1 MRKRYHIGID
11 IGSTTIKA
19 VVADEKPQK
28 VFTHYTRHN
37 ANINA
42 SLAQCLALVR
52 ERIGD
57 VEASLRVT
65 GSIGIGV
72 AEKCAVPFT
81 QEVVAAARY
90 VAEFCPRTST
100 MIDIGG
106 EDAKVVLFADGKP
119 SELRMN
125 GNCAGGTGAFIDQM
139 AILMGVSIEELNAL
153 ALAARHTYP
162 IASRCGV
169 FCKTDVQNLIA
180 KNATRADIARSIFHA
195 VAVQTVTTLAHGQ
208 EITPPLLFVGG
219 PLTFIPALRQAFT
232 DFLKVSPDDCIL
244 PDDSSLIPAYG
255 TALCDMEG
263 DDSVYK
269 SVSEW
274 EAHLSQRLSHQQIS
288 TTGRLPRLFES
299 DDAYRLWQ
307 AGKGQ
312 GAMPVAQWH
321 EGTQQ
326 RIALGIDSG
335 STTTKIVALDAD
347 SGGLLF
353 SSYSPNSGNSIAA
366 VEKGLKALLEEAARH
381 DASVVVARSC
391 STGYG
396 EDLVRTAFALDG
408 GMVETMAHY
417 MAARHICPQ
426 VSFILDIGGQDM
438 KAIFVSDGVI
448 HRIEINE
455 ACSSGCGSFIETFAR
470 SLHYSLSDFV
480 GEAVKSAAPCDLG
493 TRCTVFMNSKVKQV
507 LREGASVADL
517 SAGLSYSV
525 VKNCLYKVLKM
536 KDTASL
542 GEHIVLQGGTMR
554 NAAVVRAFELLTGR
568 EAYVSDR
575 PELMGAYG
583 CALYAA
589 PAAEHHEMPLEQM
602 LQMAHYK
609 VSQLQCRGCEN
620 NCLVMRHTFAG
631 GKHYF
636 SGNRCE
642 RVFSN
647 HGAEV
652 TPGHNAYTDKLAL
665 LFQRK
670 AEIAHPRLSIGIPR
684 VLNIYEEYPFWH
696 TLFTRCGIQVVLSAP
711 SRLAGYEATAKY
723 VMADNICFPAKLVHS
738 HIEDLAEQGVD
749 RIFMPFVVHE
759 GSDSGQNSFNCPIVS
774 GYSQV
779 VQSVQPLAIP
789 LDAPVITFRDPKSLT
804 RQCTDYLASLGIAH
818 PTIRKALRAA
828 LREQEDFQ
836 QAMTRV
842 CSEILA
848 SGAADHQLTIMLAGR
863 PYHADPLIQHKLSDI
878 IASMGVNVITDD
890 LVRQMDVDLSDTHL
904 VSQWAYPNRILKAAK
919 WVAQSGGE
927 MQFMQLTSFGCGPDA
942 FFIDEVR
949 DLLHRYGKALTLLK
963 VDDVTNIG
971 SLRLRVRSAIES
983 IRMHLATS
991 GAAQEAEPFVS
1002 TPVFGKNQK
1011 NRKILAPFFTPFI
1024 SPLIP
1029 SVMRLAG
1036 YDVEV
1041 LPISDTAS
1049 AEWGLSYAN
1058 NEVCYPATL
1067 IVGDIVKAFRNG
1079 THDPGQTA
1087 VAITQTGGQCR
1098 ASNYIALIKRA
1109 LVDAGYPEVPVVS
1122 LSFGGDLGNE
1132 QPGFR
1137 FPWLKMMPIV
1147 IGTLLYSDSLAKMY
1161 YASVVR
1167 EKAAGQARQLL
1178 DLYLGRGQTAIGH
1191 NSPQELLE
1199 LTAQAADDF
1208 NAICL
1213 ERDCPRTGIV
1223 GEIFL
1228 KFHAFAQ
1235 KDLTN
1240 WLIAQGIEVVPPLLS
1255 NFFLQSFVNFDVKRK
1270 NGITRSHVPN
1280 FVMRALYHIVWKKIS
1295 QYNATAG
1302 QFRHFVPFAD
1312 IYTEAA
1318 KAEKVI
1324 SLQAQFGEG
1333 WLLPAEILSLYHS
1346 GVTNVVSAQ
1355 PFGCI
1360 ANQIVS
1366 KGIEQRLKRLCPGLR
1381 ILSLDFDSG
1390 VSDANVTNR
1399 LLLFTSNLRPALHS
1413 SPALV
1418 PAL

>member
-1 MRKRYHIGID
+1 MRERYHIGID

-19 VVADEKPQK
+19 VVTDEKPQK
-28 VFTHYTRHN
+28 TFTHYTRHN

-42 SLAQCLALVR
+42 SLAQCLTLIR
-52 ERIGD
+52 KQIGD
-57 VEASLRVT
+57 ASASLRIT

-90 VAEFCPRTST
+90 VTTFCPEIST

-139 AILMGVSIEELNAL
+139 AILMGARIDELNEL
-153 ALAARHTYP
+153 ALAADHIYP

-180 KNATRADIARSIFHA
+180 KNAARADIARSIFHA

-219 PLTFIPALRQAFT
+219 PLTFIPALRRAFT

-244 PDDSSLIPAYG
+244 PEDSSLIPAYG
-255 TALCDMEG
+255 TALCDVG
-263 DDSVYK
+263 ADDSSYK
-269 SVSEW
+269 SVTEW
-274 EAHLSQRLSHQQIS
+274 IEYISRKLSNQQIS
-288 TTGRLPRLFES
+288 ATGRLPRLFKS
-299 DDAYRLWQ
+299 DDDYSQWTT
-307 AGKGQ
+307 GKGAS
-312 GAMPVAQWH
+312 AMPTAQWRQG
-321 EGTQQ
+321 EQQ
-326 RIALGIDSG
+326 KITLGIDSG
-335 STTTKIVALDAD
+335 STTTKIIALDSD

-353 SSYSPNSGNSIAA
+353 CSYSPNLGNSVAT
-366 VEKGLKALLEEAARH
+366 VEKGLKAMFDEATRH
-381 DASVVVARSC
+381 NTTITVSGSC

-396 EDLVRTAFALDG
+396 EDLIRTAFGLDTG
-408 GMVETMAHY
+408 IVETMAHY
-417 MAARHICPQ
+417 MAARHINPD

-438 KAIFVSDGVI
+438 KAIFVNDGVI
-448 HRIEINE
+448 NRIEINE
-455 ACSSGCGSFIETFAR
+455 ACSSGCGSFIETFAK
-470 SLHYSLSDFV
+470 SLRYSLSDFV
-480 GEAVKSAAPCDLG
+480 NEAVKSTAPCDLG

-525 VKNCLYKVLKM
+525 IKNCLYKVLKM
-536 KDTASL
+536 KDTESL
-542 GEHIVLQGGTMR
+542 GQNIVLQGGTMR
-554 NAAVVRAFELLTGR
+554 NHAVVRAFELLTGR
-568 EAYVSDR
+568 KAYVSDR

-583 CALYAA
+583 CALYASHNSNRC
-589 PAAEHHEMPLEQM
+589 EVPLSQM

-620 NCLVMRHTFAG
+620 NCLVMRYTFG
-631 GKHYF
+631 NGKRYF

-642 RVFSN
+642 RVFTN
-647 HGAEV
+647 RGTEV
-652 TPGHNAYTDKLAL
+652 TPGHNAYTDKLKL
-665 LFQRK
+665 LFDRK
-670 AEIAHPRLSIGIPR
+670 SDISNPWLTIGIPR
-684 VLNIYEEYPFWH
+684 VLNMYEEYPFWH
-696 TLFTRCGIQVVLSAP
+696 TLFTQCGIKVTLSEP
-711 SRLAGYEATAKY
+711 SRLNKYEATAKY
-723 VMADNICFPAKLVHS
+723 IMADNICFPAKLVHS
-738 HIEDLAEQGVD
+738 HIANLTESGVD

-759 GSDSGQNSFNCPIVS
+759 VNDSGQNSFNCPIVT

-779 VQSVQPLAIP
+779 IQSVQNLTIP
-789 LDAPVITFRDPKSLT
+789 LDSPVITFKDTKTLSH
-804 RQCTDYLASLGIAH
+804 QCADYLASLGVDNS
-818 PTIRKALRAA
+818 TIKKAINEAIH
-828 LREQEDFQ
+828 EQEIFQ
-836 QAMTRV
+836 QSIALV
-842 CSEILA
+842 NNEILMT
-848 SGAADHQLTIMLAGR
+848 GAADHQLTIMLAGR

-890 LVRQMDVDLSDTHL
+890 LVRGMDIDFSDTHL

-942 FFIDEVR
+942 FIIDEVR

-983 IRMHLATS
+983 IRMHLAASRAT
-991 GAAQEAEPFVS
+991 QDIEPFVS
-1002 TPVFGKNQK
+1002 TPIFGKDQK
-1011 NRKILAPFFTPFI
+1011 WRKIIAPFFTPFI

-1029 SVMRLAG
+1029 SVMKLAG
-1036 YDVEV
+1036 YDVEI

-1079 THDPGQTA
+1079 SHDPEQTA

-1109 LVDAGYPEVPVVS
+1109 LVDAGYPQVPVVS
-1122 LSFGGDLGNE
+1122 LSFGGNLGNE
-1132 QPGFR
+1132 QPGFK
-1137 FPWLKMMPIV
+1137 FPWLKLMPIV
-1147 IGTLLYSDSLAKMY
+1147 IGTLLYSDTIAKMY
-1161 YASVVR
+1161 HASVVR
-1167 EKAAGQARQLL
+1167 ENADGRAKQLL
-1178 DLYLGRGQTAIGH
+1178 DLYLDRGTVAISH
-1191 NSPQELLE
+1191 NSPEELLD

-1213 ERDCPRTGIV
+1213 DRECPRTGIV

-1240 WLIAQGIEVVPPLLS
+1240 WLIEQGIEVVPPLLT

-1270 NGITRSHVPN
+1270 NGIVHSHIPN
-1280 FVMRALYHIVWKKIS
+1280 FVIRSLYHIVWKKIS
-1295 QYNATAG
+1295 QYNAIAS
-1302 QFRHFVPFAD
+1302 QFRYFVPFAD

-1318 KAEKVI
+1318 NAEKVI
-1324 SLQAQFGEG
+1324 NLQAQFGEG

-1360 ANQIVS
+1360 ANQIIS
-1366 KGIEQRLKRLCPGLR
+1366 KGIEHRLRRECPGIR

-1399 LLLFTSNLRPALHS
+1399 LLLFTSNIAPSAS
-1413 SPALV
+1413 VAKQ
-1418 PAL
+1418 